1 MQKLLLFSFTK
12 IVPYGRIIVT
22 AELPSQYRL
31 INQYIMI
38 EKIRTLTL
46 LVAISVLGY
55 GCYIFLSTF
64 QATSESI
71 DIQFDDDGL
80 DVKIKNFKIA
90 HENSGR
96 NDWELKAALAQIN
109 QKTETT
115 KLNKVEYTFINDEMK
130 KFKAYADFGTLSN
143 KTNDLSL
150 EGNVKMLIEIGII
163 KDQITNSSISKKNNK
178 LIKR

>member
-1 MQKLLLFSFTK
+1 
-12 IVPYGRIIVT
+12 
-22 AELPSQYRL
+22 
-31 INQYIMI
+31 MI

-55 GCYIFLSTF
+55 GGYIFLSTF

-90 HENSGR
+90 HEKSGR
-96 NDWELKAALAQIN
+96 NDWELKAELAQIN
-109 QKTETT
+109 QKKETT
-115 KLNKVEYTFINDEMK
+115 KLNNVEYIFINDEMK
-130 KFKAYADFGTLSN
+130 EFKAYADFGTLSN

-150 EGNVKMLIEIGII
+150 EGNVKMLIETGII
-163 KDQITNSSISKKNNK
+163 DQITNNAILKK
-178 LIKR
+178 

>member
-1 MQKLLLFSFTK
+1 
-12 IVPYGRIIVT
+12 
-22 AELPSQYRL
+22 
-31 INQYIMI
+31 MI
-38 EKIRTLTL
+38 DKIRTLTL
-46 LVAISVLGY
+46 LIAISVLGY
-55 GCYIFLSTF
+55 GGYILLSTF

-71 DIQFDDDGL
+71 DIEFKDDGL
-80 DVKIKNFKIA
+80 DVKIKNFKIV

-96 NDWELKAALAQIN
+96 NDWKLKAALAQIN

-150 EGNVKMLIEIGII
+150 EGNVKMLIETGII
-163 KDQITNSSISKKNNK
+163 KDQITNNTISKK
-178 LIKR
+178 

>member
-1 MQKLLLFSFTK
+1 M
-12 IVPYGRIIVT
+12 V
-22 AELPSQYRL
+22 
-31 INQYIMI
+31 I

-55 GCYIFLSTF
+55 GAYFFLSTF
-64 QATSESI
+64 KTTSESI

-80 DVKIKNFKIA
+80 DVKIKNFKIV

-115 KLNKVEYTFINDEMK
+115 KLNNVEYVFINDEMR
-130 KFKAYADFGTLSN
+130 KFKAYADFGILSN

-150 EGNVKMLIEIGII
+150 EGNVKMLIETGII
-163 KDQITNSSISKKNNK
+163 KDQITNNTISKKKNK
-178 LIKR
+178 NTNG

>member
-1 MQKLLLFSFTK
+1 
-12 IVPYGRIIVT
+12 
-22 AELPSQYRL
+22 
-31 INQYIMI
+31 MI

-46 LVAISVLGY
+46 LIAISVLGY
-55 GCYIFLSTF
+55 GGYILLSTF

-71 DIQFDDDGL
+71 DIELKGDGL
-80 DVKIKNFKIA
+80 DVKIKNFKIV

-96 NDWELKAALAQIN
+96 NDWKLKAALAQIN

-115 KLNKVEYTFINDEMK
+115 KLNKVEYIFINDEMK

-150 EGNVKMLIEIGII
+150 EGNVKMLIETGII
-163 KDQITNSSISKKNNK
+163 KDQITNNTISKKKNK
-178 LIKR
+178 PTNR

>member
-1 MQKLLLFSFTK
+1 M
-12 IVPYGRIIVT
+12 V
-22 AELPSQYRL
+22 
-31 INQYIMI
+31 I

-55 GCYIFLSTF
+55 GAYFFLSTF
-64 QATSESI
+64 KTTSESI

-80 DVKIKNFKIA
+80 DVKIKNFKIE

-115 KLNKVEYTFINDEMK
+115 KLNNVEYVFINDEMR
-130 KFKAYADFGTLSN
+130 KFKVYADFGTLSN

-150 EGNVKMLIEIGII
+150 KGNVKMLIETGII
-163 KDQITNSSISKKNNK
+163 KEQITNNTTSKKINIPTN
-178 LIKR
+178 R

>member
-1 MQKLLLFSFTK
+1 M
-12 IVPYGRIIVT
+12 V
-22 AELPSQYRL
+22 
-31 INQYIMI
+31 I

-55 GCYIFLSTF
+55 GAYFFLSTF
-64 QATSESI
+64 KTTSESI

-96 NDWELKAALAQIN
+96 NDWKLKAALAQIN

-115 KLNKVEYTFINDEMK
+115 KLNNVEYVFINDEMR

-143 KTNDLSL
+143 KTNDLVL
-150 EGNVKMLIEIGII
+150 EGNVKMLIETGII
-163 KDQITNSSISKKNNK
+163 KEQITNNTTSKKINIPTN
-178 LIKR
+178 R

>member
-1 MQKLLLFSFTK
+1 M
-12 IVPYGRIIVT
+12 V
-22 AELPSQYRL
+22 
-31 INQYIMI
+31 I

-55 GCYIFLSTF
+55 GAYFFLSTF
-64 QATSESI
+64 KTTSESI

-115 KLNKVEYTFINDEMK
+115 KLNNVEYVFINDEMR
-130 KFKAYADFGTLSN
+130 KFKVYADFGTLSN

-150 EGNVKMLIEIGII
+150 EGNVKMLIETGII
-163 KDQITNSSISKKNNK
+163 KEQITNNTISKKINIPTN
-178 LIKR
+178 R

>member
-1 MQKLLLFSFTK
+1 M
-12 IVPYGRIIVT
+12 V
-22 AELPSQYRL
+22 
-31 INQYIMI
+31 I

-55 GCYIFLSTF
+55 GAYFFLSTF
-64 QATSESI
+64 KTTSESI

-80 DVKIKNFKIA
+80 DVKIKNFKIE

-115 KLNKVEYTFINDEMK
+115 KLNNVEYVFINDEMR

-143 KTNDLSL
+143 KTNDLVL
-150 EGNVKMLIEIGII
+150 EGNVKMLIETGII
-163 KDQITNSSISKKNNK
+163 KEQITNNTTSKKINIPTN
-178 LIKR
+178 R